1 METEPDGE
9 GTSENKKESNGKPI
23 VKGFLIIHIDMN
35 EWDTQIILTVLLPFK
50 YIRRHLA
57 WWVFGVFGV
66 FGIFGIFGIFGK
78 QWRWWDRS
86 KDKHVRVAQSIP
98 SFDM

>member
-57 WWVFGVFGV
+57 
-66 FGIFGIFGIFGK
+66 
-78 QWRWWDRS
+78 
-86 KDKHVRVAQSIP
+86 
-98 SFDM
+98 